1 MVALDLPDRLQPVF
15 LRLFRDELNVEESA
29 LVGTECVV
37 SCCGATDNA
46 RADIGDD
53 IADVPEGGAEASPRG
68 FGNLNG
74 TKVCVMVVG
83 CACGGSMSYLDTVAK
98 NSSDGRALTL
108 SPQMSTEISTSSISL

>member
-53 IADVPEGGAEASPRG
+53 ILVEA
-68 FGNLNG
+68 
-74 TKVCVMVVG
+74 VCLGDNKAPSV
-83 CACGGSMSYLDTVAK
+83 LK
-98 NSSDGRALTL
+98 RA
-108 SPQMSTEISTSSISL
+108 PA